1 MKRGLSIG
9 AAAREAGVGIETIRF
24 YERRGLIPQPPKP
37 EGAGVRLY
45 PTTTVERVRF
55 IKVAQEIG
63 FSLREVQDLLKLR
76 ADPSADCA
84 DVGDLAAAKLA
95 DVHRKIRGLQEI
107 GATLE
112 RLINACPG
120 NVGLRECPVMYTL
133 TSHAGAITTPKSS
146 GGCPNPDGLGTASD
160 GPWPPR
166 PVAAVSPGGSRTPDG
181 GLGGY
186 LLGQLMG
193 MRRR

>member
-1 MKRGLSIG
+1 MSIG

-24 YERRGLIPQPPKP
+24 YERQGLVSQPPRP
-37 EGAGVRLY
+37 EGAGMRLY
-45 PTTTVERVRF
+45 PAATVERVRF
-55 IKVAQEIG
+55 IKVTQELG
-63 FSLREVQDLLKLR
+63 FSLREVQDLLKLW

-84 DVGDLAAAKLA
+84 DVRDLAVAKLA

-107 GATLE
+107 GVTLE
-112 RLINACPG
+112 RLTNACPG
-120 NVGLRECPVMYTL
+120 NVGLRECPVMDAL
-133 TSHAGAITTPKSS
+133 TSHAGAVTTPESS
-146 GGCPNPDGLGTASD
+146 GGCPNPDGFGTASD

-166 PVAAVSPGGSRTPDG
+166 PAAAASPGGSRTPDG